1 MIVIGVTGSVG
12 MGKTEAAKRF
22 LRNNIDVFD
31 CDKEIASFYNKKKTI
46 SEIKKTFPSSVF
58 KDKVD
63 KTALAKIVFG
73 DKKKLKF
80 LESLFQKKLRKTQA
94 FWLRKKIREKKKIL
108 VFDVPLLFEKD
119 NLRKYDIIIVL
130 SCDIEIQR
138 RRVLKRKV
146 WTRDRLKKTLKEQM
160 PDREKTTLGD
170 IIIKT
175 DRGKRDLNKNII
187 KIIKKARTRRN
198 RRINDILKEF

>member
-22 LRNNIDVFD
+22 LRNNIDVFE

-80 LESLFQKKLRKTQA
+80 LESLFQNKLRKTQA

-138 RRVLKRKV
+138 RRVLKRKG

>member
-1 MIVIGVTGSVG
+1 MIIIGVTGSVG
-12 MGKTEAAKRF
+12 MGKSEAAKRF
-22 LRNNIDVFD
+22 LKNNIDVFD
-31 CDKEIASFYNKKKTI
+31 CDKEIASFYSKKETI
-46 SEIKKTFPSSVF
+46 IEIKKTFPTSVF

-63 KTALAKIVFG
+63 KNALAKIVFE

-80 LESLFQKKLRKTQA
+80 LESLFYEKLKKKQS
-94 FWLRKKIREKKKIL
+94 FWLRKKIGEKKKIL

-119 NLRKYDIIIVL
+119 NVKKYDIVVVL

-138 RRVLKRKV
+138 RRVLRRAGWSK
-146 WTRDRLKKTLKEQM
+146 DRLKKTLKEQIS
-160 PDREKTTLGD
+160 DREKKILGD

-187 KIIKKARTRRN
+187 KIIKKAEKRKN

>member
-1 MIVIGVTGSVG
+1 MIIIGVTGSVG
-12 MGKTEAAKRF
+12 MGKSEAAQRF
-22 LRNNIDVFD
+22 LKNNIDVFD
-31 CDKEIASFYNKKKTI
+31 CDKEIASFYSKKETI
-46 SEIKKTFPSSVF
+46 IEIKKTFPTSVF

-63 KTALAKIVFG
+63 KNALAKIVFE

-80 LESLFQKKLRKTQA
+80 LESLFYEKLKKKQS
-94 FWLRKKIREKKKIL
+94 FWLRKKIGEKKKIL

-119 NLRKYDIIIVL
+119 NVKKYDIVVVL

-138 RRVLKRKV
+138 RRVLRRAGWSK
-146 WTRDRLKKTLKEQM
+146 DRLKKTLKEQIS
-160 PDREKTTLGD
+160 DREKKILGD

-187 KIIKKARTRRN
+187 KIIKKAEKRKN